1 MFDRPNVLT
10 LERDIREEFG
20 LAHWEE
26 SAKHALFLEH

>member
-1 MFDRPNVLT
+1 MFDHPNALT

-20 LAHWEE
+20 RACWEE